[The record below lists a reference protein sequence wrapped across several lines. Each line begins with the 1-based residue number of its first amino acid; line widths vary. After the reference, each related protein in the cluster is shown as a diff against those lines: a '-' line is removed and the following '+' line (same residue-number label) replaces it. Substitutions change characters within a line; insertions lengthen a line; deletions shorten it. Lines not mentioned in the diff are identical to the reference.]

1 MQRSRE
7 GFTIDV
13 AAKFAR
19 RTVFNPVL
27 AITAI
32 LVQVSILFHNRML
45 DEKSFQHL
53 SGTGWIWSVIASLW
67 ATIGI
72 SIWTNGYLNDGYANN
87 WSDDDTWDFEKEI
100 VLITGASSGI
110 GASVSQCLLRHNPQ
124 TTIVILDFSP
134 MSWTPPPGTKIHYY
148 QCDLSHSSVIKL
160 IAEKVR
166 KEVGNPTI
174 LVNNAGLSRGF
185 TVMEGSYADVELTMR
200 TNLIAPFLLTKE
212 FLPHMVQ
219 HDHGHILNISSMSS
233 IMPPAGIADYAATK
247 AGINAL
253 HEALQLELK
262 NIHQAPRVRL
272 SLGIFSFI
280 RTPLFKGETGLSNF
294 MYPVLHVDTVG
305 ETLADILL
313 RGRGETLYMPGMM
326 RYLHLLRFLPE
337 WLLRIARQSSQ
348 GLRVDFKGRQKID
361 ARTGGLSTT

>member
-1 MQRSRE
+1 MRFISQVNMQRSRE

-13 AAKFAR
+13 VAKFAR

-32 LVQVSILFHNRML
+32 LVQVSILFQNRML
-45 DEKSFQHL
+45 DKKSFQHL
-53 SGTGWIWSVIASLW
+53 SGTGWIWNMTVGLW
-67 ATIGI
+67 AIISI

-134 MSWTPPPGTKIHYY
+134 MSWTPPPGSKIHYY

-200 TNLIAPFLLTKE
+200 TNLIAPFLLAKE

-253 HEALQLELK
+253 HEVRSCTTTNTVCSQFPGLAARTQKHSSRPPSATQLGYLQLHPHSFVQRRNWALQL
-262 NIHQAPRVRL
+262 HVSRV
-272 SLGIFSFI
+272 
-280 RTPLFKGETGLSNF
+280 
-294 MYPVLHVDTVG
+294 
-305 ETLADILL
+305 A
-313 RGRGETLYMPGMM
+313 RGHCR
-326 RYLHLLRFLPE
+326 
-337 WLLRIARQSSQ
+337 
-348 GLRVDFKGRQKID
+348 
-361 ARTGGLSTT
+361 